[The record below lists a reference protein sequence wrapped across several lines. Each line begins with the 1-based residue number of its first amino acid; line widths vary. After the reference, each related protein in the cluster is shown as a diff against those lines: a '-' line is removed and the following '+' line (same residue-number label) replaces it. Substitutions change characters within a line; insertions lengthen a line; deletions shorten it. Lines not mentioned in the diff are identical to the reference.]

1 MDLPPESRHLDL
13 YLAQLRLT
21 DKNSQGYV
29 LGRERTLDCI
39 AMHCIALG
47 IDREELARDPAILAI
62 VNTNSPLQLDIPMTE
77 AVLELAASGQ
87 VTCITPFTLAG
98 AMSPATIAGTLVQ
111 QTAEILAVMTLAQ
124 IVKPGAPVMYG
135 SFASNVDMRSG
146 APGGSHRL
154 RKLAHIL
161 RWGAR
166 ATSKQCLEPQR
177 SFVVRV
183 ASTLGGA
190 AKLSVRAIGQNMR
203 NTGCPGTRPSRSSSG
218 RTQWCNAA
226 SERTLVEL
234 IRRMICSGPIC
245 SGCVNPAALSS
256 SFSACRVF

>member
-1 MDLPPESRHLDL
+1 MQSLEIIPQEGGGPFEAMDLPPESRHLDL

-146 APGGSHRL
+146 APALGTPEYTKSALASGQIARRL
-154 RKLAHIL
+154 GLPL
-161 RWGAR
+161 
-166 ATSKQCLEPQR
+166 
-177 SFVVRV
+177 
-183 ASTLGGA
+183 
-190 AKLSVRAIGQNMR
+190 
-203 NTGCPGTRPSRSSSG
+203 RSSNTTSS
-218 RTQWCNAA
+218 NL
-226 SERTLVEL
+226 SL
-234 IRRMICSGPIC
+234 IHI
-245 SGCVNPAALSS
+245 
-256 SFSACRVF
+256 